1 MMDIDLERVKEIA
14 NKRGRK
20 NKAEREYLELYRKHI
35 AETGQEDTILSAA
48 ASAKKSGRKARA
60 GKCVRT
66 MAPTEAQTVDAA
78 AGAKSPA
85 GASGGA
91 QTIAAQLSEPAR
103 RENIILFLRCKEEDL
118 YDITPSRQAVP
129 APAATIADT
138 AGSVSTP
145 QNQTRLTALNGGVQ
159 PTGEQ
164 EKRLISTKLH
174 DLQKMLH
181 TNTNPDKQSCC
192 FWCTCPFSNPPIYI
206 PKHVVNGMYEVYGCF
221 CMPECAVAFLFNEA
235 IDTNIKWE
243 RYTLLNHI
251 YSCIY
256 NYKDNIKPSPSPYY
270 LLDKF
275 YGNMS
280 VEEYR
285 RLVRERELLLVVDKP
300 LTRVMPELLE
310 DGNKNDVRG
319 LYGAHGAGANV
330 ADSGGFRLAR
340 SKPLAHQ
347 RKRAGG
353 IHALLSAGRT

>member
-1 MMDIDLERVKEIA
+1 MVDSDSDYDIDLERVKDIA

-20 NKAEREYLELYRKHI
+20 SKADREYLERYNAYLE
-35 AETGQEDTILSAA
+35 ETGAEDTILAAA
-48 ASAKKSGRKARA
+48 ASAKRGGRKARS
-60 GKCVRT
+60 GKCVHT
-66 MAPTEAQTVDAA
+66 VAVGAPAPASAPT
-78 AGAKSPA
+78 PA
-85 GASGGA
+85 
-91 QTIAAQLSEPAR
+91 PAR
-103 RENIILFLRCKEEDL
+103 RENIIIFLRCKEEDL
-118 YDITPSRQAVP
+118 YGDAGAPSAPGVGFSATTSTLVDSASAVGARP
-129 APAATIADT
+129 VAGNTAARVAPSDD
-138 AGSVSTP
+138 
-145 QNQTRLTALNGGVQ
+145 Q
-159 PTGEQ
+159 EQ
-164 EKRLISTKLH
+164 RLITNKLY

-221 CMPECAVAFLFNEA
+221 CMPECAAAFLFNES

-243 RYTLLNHI
+243 RYTLMNHI

-256 NYKDNIKPSPSPYY
+256 NYKNNIKPAPSPYY

-275 YGNMS
+275 YGNLS
-280 VEEYR
+280 VDEYR

-310 DGNKNDVRG
+310 DGNKNDIRG
-319 LYGAHGAGANV
+319 MYGAPAGAP
-330 ADSGGFRLAR
+330 AGGAAGSYRLAR

-353 IHALLSAGRT
+353 IHKLLS